1 MKKKTILAT
10 GLTISLLLSSAMG
23 MAGCGEE
30 PHTHSIGAVAKKD
43 AGCTEAG
50 YEAYYKCSGCD
61 KIFSDEKGETEITAP
76 EVIPA
81 AHKVEAVAKVDATCT
96 TEGTAAHYKCSV
108 CDTLFS
114 DEEGKTVIEA
124 ATAIP
129 VVAHTIVEVP
139 KKRPTC
145 TETGYEE
152 HFKCSVCDALFADE
166 EGKTAIEAITVIPEE
181 HRLVAVEE
189 KKPTCLE
196 AGYEAHYKCSL
207 CDKLFSDNAGT
218 TPIEKPVA
226 IPVSTEH
233 SIGFGFTKDTVPA
246 PVVEGGTLETKCTVC
261 GKAGETINYLA
272 GFSMDGVTNATAL
285 EVETKGNYYVTLGS
299 PDNPNSRI
307 RFHITKAG
315 TYKLTFT
322 EVFSQET
329 LTRMFAGIWIKEDKY
344 VTSSTGN
351 LWSTTKNNWVTT
363 SSLQATIN
371 KYKDK
376 IVKDQTEA
384 DYSTAAGPRTT
395 LNSITFTLAAEDIPE
410 SGLYITLQ
418 MTDKIKGEDGKVAN
432 PTEAGTY
439 LIKYETPEE

>member
-96 TEGTAAHYKCSV
+96 AEGTAAHYKCSV

-166 EGKTAIEAITVIPEE
+166 EGKTAIEAATVIPEE

-272 GFSMDGVTNATAL
+272 GFSMDKVTNKTAL
-285 EVETKGNYYVTLGS
+285 KMETAGNYYITLASGGT
-299 PDNPNSRI
+299 NSRFA
-307 RFHITKAG
+307 FHATKAG

-329 LTRMFAGIWIKEDKY
+329 LTRMFAGIWIKEDAY
-344 VTSSTGN
+344 ATSPTGN
-351 LWSTTKNNWVTT
+351 LWSTTDNDWSTT
-363 SSLQATIN
+363 DSLQPIIN

-376 IVKDQTEA
+376 IVRDETTA
-384 DYSTAAGPRTT
+384 DYSSLLGPRTT
-395 LNSITFTLAAEDIPE
+395 LNTITFTLAEEDIPE
-410 SGLYITLQ
+410 NGLFITLQ
-418 MTDKIKGEDGKVAN
+418 LGDKVLGEDGKVAN